1 MACAAFLFFAMLI
14 IYHCAAIVNSFS
26 RFFQKNNYAKVCI
39 FSASCNRR
47 GLPDIF
53 GIYKRAGAQACG
65 GRAGVRR
72 ACGRAGAQNIYINKA
87 HLLLGLL
94 GFWLLGCFWSVCF
107 WSFCFWGYLLILIVI
122 WLLVTLTVTL
132 PIFITISR
140 FSSSSLSLLLAVSS
154 FSDNIC
160 ELSLSSAFS
169 FAAFS

>member
-1 MACAAFLFFAMLI
+1 MAAAFFVFRYANYTPLRRQLSIVFRNFSEKI
-14 IYHCAAIVNSFS
+14 IM
-26 RFFQKNNYAKVCI
+26 QKCVCFPHRAVAGDCRI
-39 FSASCNRR
+39 FSAYIN
-47 GLPDIF
+47 
-53 GIYKRAGAQACG
+53 AQAC

-94 GFWLLGCFWSVCF
+94 GFWLLGCF

-160 ELSLSSAFS
+160 KLSLSSAFS

>member
-1 MACAAFLFFAMLI
+1 MLI

-26 RFFQKNNYAKVCI
+26 QFFQKNNYAKVCI
-39 FSASCNRR
+39 FSAIV
-47 GLPDIF
+47 PYET
-53 GIYKRAGAQACG
+53 IYRLRIACTP
-65 GRAGVRR
+65 RRR
-72 ACGRAGAQNIYINKA
+72 APAPALRIRIYINKA

-94 GFWLLGCFWSVCF
+94 GFWLLGCF

-160 ELSLSSAFS
+160 ELSLSFAVS

>member
-1 MACAAFLFFAMLI
+1 MPPFLFFAMLI
-14 IYHCAAIVNSFS
+14 IYHYAAIVNNFPQ
-26 RFFQKNNYAKVCI
+26 FFRKNNYAKVRI
-39 FSASCNRR
+39 FSASCNCR

-53 GIYKRAGAQACG
+53 GIYNRAV
-65 GRAGVRR
+65 VRR
-72 ACGRAGAQNIYINKA
+72 APAPALRICIYINKA

-94 GFWLLGCFWSVCF
+94 GFWLLGCFWSV
-107 WSFCFWGYLLILIVI
+107 CFWGYLLILIVI

-140 FSSSSLSLLLAVSS
+140 FSSISLLLLLAVSS

>member
-1 MACAAFLFFAMLI
+1 MPPFCFSLYSLYTIMRQLSTVFAIFPKRIIMQKCAYLPTARRCACLHA
-14 IYHCAAIVNSFS
+14 
-26 RFFQKNNYAKVCI
+26 R
-39 FSASCNRR
+39 
-47 GLPDIF
+47 
-53 GIYKRAGAQACG
+53 
-65 GRAGVRR
+65 RR
-72 ACGRAGAQNIYINKA
+72 APAPALRIRIYINKA

-94 GFWLLGCFWSVCF
+94 GFWLLGCFWSV
-107 WSFCFWGYLLILIVI
+107 CFWGYLLILIVI

-160 ELSLSSAFS
+160 ELSLSSVLS

>member
-1 MACAAFLFFAMLI
+1 MPPFLFFAMLI
-14 IYHCAAIVNSFS
+14 IYHYAATVNNFPQ
-26 RFFQKNNYAKVCI
+26 FFRKNNYAKVRI
-39 FSASCNRR
+39 FSAIV
-47 GLPDIF
+47 PYET
-53 GIYKRAGAQACG
+53 IYRLRIACTP
-65 GRAGVRR
+65 RRR
-72 ACGRAGAQNIYINKA
+72 APAPALRIRIYINKA
-87 HLLLGLL
+87 HLLLGRL
-94 GFWLLGCFWSVCF
+94 GFWLLGCFWSV
-107 WSFCFWGYLLILIVI
+107 CFWGYLLILIVI

>member
-1 MACAAFLFFAMLI
+1 MPPFFVFRYAHYIPLRRQLS
-14 IYHCAAIVNSFS
+14 IVFRNFS
-26 RFFQKNNYAKVCI
+26 EKNNYAKVCI
-39 FSASCNRR
+39 FSATVPYETVCRLRN
-47 GLPDIF
+47 
-53 GIYKRAGAQACG
+53 ACTP
-65 GRAGVRR
+65 RRR
-72 ACGRAGAQNIYINKA
+72 APAPALRIRIYINKA

-107 WSFCFWGYLLILIVI
+107 WSVCFWGYLLILIVI
-122 WLLVTLTVTL
+122 WLLVALTVTL